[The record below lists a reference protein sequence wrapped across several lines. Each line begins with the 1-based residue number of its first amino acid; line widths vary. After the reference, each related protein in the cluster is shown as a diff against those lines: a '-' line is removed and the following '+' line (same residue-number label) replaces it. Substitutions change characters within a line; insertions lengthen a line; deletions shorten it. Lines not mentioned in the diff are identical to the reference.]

1 MSSLRSQLKA
11 RIVGQIMCGQ
21 ISIDE
26 AAARYNISRTTVF
39 RLLSAARARMSRFDE
54 EAHDNSA
61 ALASNADQGSAV
73 SDSHDPGSLS
83 GTGSGTGHG
92 YSHGQ
97 AHAQAVSEGHDP
109 AVLRSEHSFSDSDG
123 LAGHEPAA
131 PEQATEHSEGSF
143 KSHDSDGQH
152 HGEGK
157 YDDRVQGAD
166 GAGFAPDSGAGT
178 DSGDGAESRPGADK
192 AGARSDGMPYGAVIT
207 LIKGQEMISFN
218 NGPRVSLV
226 KFISMASLA
235 AHYDWSDEH
244 TAKTAARLNCSAG
257 QMRAAWE
264 AIESEGV
271 VSSGRYQRQRHQ
283 LFETASALE
292 ISDGDLEYATNHIEL
307 LKKTIEVLKEKF
319 GICESESMRISESTR
334 LRIIATI
341 QHFHRSGL
349 SITRI
354 CELMGLNVRSYYRW
368 LKSATGENSAA
379 GQSCSSQN
387 AAARASGTEG
397 RVMYDAAAADG
408 TATEAH
414 DRQGSAPYDSSDE
427 PDIRPARIRRLTME
441 VSTAVLELLNS
452 QEFAGS
458 SLLSTY
464 RTLKEDGRIN
474 ISQRSFY
481 NIVHRL
487 KKQGLWTPRQDQSPS
502 ATAGLQRGSS
512 SRKSGSGTAMNKGPQ
527 APAPQGRPAAPES
540 APAPDTHEPVEA
552 AGRAAEQAA
561 HSAPDQHSHQLQD
574 LPQTPGHSPDSHQ
587 LQEQDSHQLQEQA
600 RLQDHDQGQKQQQEQ
615 LSHESPAYARHG
627 AEGSEHDLNSASQA
641 GGGAGAAPGDIAP
654 GADSAAGLES
664 ELGSRDSSGQS
675 GGLVQEPVQEHQP
688 DHSGQSSA
696 AGTYRSAPDMV
707 KAAPA
712 AHLNDSKA
720 REPALSPDELAAAAA
735 ADQAAALAAR
745 FISDQHNAQGS
756 DQDLTAHDDPVDDN
770 IDDEDFPVM
779 EPFSLDDL

>member
-1 MSSLRSQLKA
+1 MSSMRSQLKA

-54 EAHDNSA
+54 DAQGNSA
-61 ALASNADQGSAV
+61 ALASNADLGSALSDSYGSGSVSDTDQDNAHGQPHGQPVGEGDDRAVQGS
-73 SDSHDPGSLS
+73 G
-83 GTGSGTGHG
+83 
-92 YSHGQ
+92 
-97 AHAQAVSEGHDP
+97 
-109 AVLRSEHSFSDSDG
+109 HSFADSADQ
-123 LAGHEPAA
+123 AGHELAA
-131 PEQATEHSEGSF
+131 HEQAADYGQGGC

-152 HGEGK
+152 HGEGQ
-157 YDDRVQGAD
+157 DHGQTQGAD
-166 GAGFAPDSGAGT
+166 GSGSVPDSGAGSVSGSGA
-178 DSGDGAESRPGADK
+178 DSGDEAQARPGADK
-192 AGARSDGMPYGAVIT
+192 AGAGSGGMPDGAVIT

-264 AIESEGV
+264 AIESDGV

-292 ISDGDLEYATNHIEL
+292 ISDGDLEYANNHIEL

-319 GICESESMRISESTR
+319 GICEGEGMRISEATR

-368 LKSATGENSAA
+368 LKSATEEDSAA
-379 GQSCSSQN
+379 GQSRASQN
-387 AAARASGTEG
+387 ATARASGSQG
-397 RVMYDAAAADG
+397 RGIDDAAAADC
-408 TATEAH
+408 TAPSEH
-414 DRQGSAPYDSSDE
+414 DLQGSAPCDSSDE
-427 PDIRPARIRRLTME
+427 PAIRPARLRRLTTE
-441 VSTAVLELLNS
+441 VSTTVLELLNS
-452 QEFAGS
+452 QEFAES

-464 RTLKEDGRIN
+464 RTLREDGRIN

-502 ATAGLQRGSS
+502 AAAGRHRGSAPV
-512 SRKSGSGTAMNKGPQ
+512 RKSGSGTAMNKGPQ
-527 APAPQGRPAAPES
+527 APAPQGSPAAPES
-540 APAPDTHEPVEA
+540 APASDPHEPVEA
-552 AGRAAEQAA
+552 AGKAADQTA
-561 HSAPDQHSHQLQD
+561 HSAPDQE
-574 LPQTPGHSPDSHQ
+574 GN
-587 LQEQDSHQLQEQA
+587 QA
-600 RLQDHDQGQKQQQEQ
+600 CDQGQGKDSIQTHELAQDQGHNQQQEQ
-615 LSHESPAYARHG
+615 HGHQSRSYARSGADG
-627 AEGSEHDLNSASQA
+627 AEHEMNSTSQDIS
-641 GGGAGAAPGDIAP
+641 GAGAAPDGTAA
-654 GADSAAGLES
+654 GADSASGFES
-664 ELGSRDSSGQS
+664 ALGSRDQSGQSSGQ
-675 GGLVQEPVQEHQP
+675 GKDHDPVQDSQP
-688 DHSGQSSA
+688 DHSTQSPA
-696 AGTYRSAPDMV
+696 AGNDNSYPDEAR
-707 KAAPA
+707 AAPA
-712 AHLNDSKA
+712 APHSDSKDS
-720 REPALSPDELAAAAA
+720 EPALSADKTAAAAA
-735 ADQAAALAAR
+735 ADQAAALAAQ
-745 FISDQHNAQGS
+745 FISDQHNTQGS
-756 DQDLTAHDDPVDDN
+756 DQELTAHNAPADDN
-770 IDDEDFPVM
+770 IDEEDFPAM

>member
-1 MSSLRSQLKA
+1 MSSMKSQLKA

-54 EAHDNSA
+54 DAQGNSA

-73 SDSHDPGSLS
+73 SDSYGSGSVSDS
-83 GTGSGTGHG
+83 GTDQDNV
-92 YSHGQ
+92 HGQ
-97 AHAQAVSEGHDP
+97 APGQAASEGDDR
-109 AVLRSEHSFSDSDG
+109 AVQGSELSFADSSEQ
-123 LAGHEPAA
+123 AGYELAA
-131 PEQATEHSEGSF
+131 PEQAAEYAQGSH

-152 HGEGK
+152 YGEDQDHGQT
-157 YDDRVQGAD
+157 QGAD
-166 GAGFAPDSGAGT
+166 GSGSVPDSGAG
-178 DSGDGAESRPGADK
+178 SG
-192 AGARSDGMPYGAVIT
+192 GMPDGAVIT
-207 LIKGQEMISFN
+207 FIKGQEMISFN

-257 QMRAAWE
+257 QMRAAWD

-292 ISDGDLEYATNHIEL
+292 ISDGDLEYANNHIEL

-319 GICESESMRISESTR
+319 GICESEGMRISEGTR

-368 LKSATGENSAA
+368 LKAATEEDCAA
-379 GQSCSSQN
+379 SLSRASQN
-387 AAARASGTEG
+387 ATARASGSQG
-397 RVMYDAAAADG
+397 RGIDEAAAADG
-408 TATEAH
+408 TAPSEH
-414 DRQGSAPYDSSDE
+414 DLQGSAPCDSSDE
-427 PDIRPARIRRLTME
+427 PAIRPARIRRLTME
-441 VSTAVLELLNS
+441 VSSTVLELLNS
-452 QEFAGS
+452 QEFAES

-464 RTLKEDGRIN
+464 RTLREDGRIN

-502 ATAGLQRGSS
+502 VAAGRHRGSS
-512 SRKSGSGTAMNKGPQ
+512 PARKSGSGTAMNKGPQ
-527 APAPQGRPAAPES
+527 AQAPQGSPAAPES
-540 APAPDTHEPVEA
+540 APASDPHEPVEA
-552 AGRAAEQAA
+552 AGNAAEQTA
-561 HSAPDQHSHQLQD
+561 HSAPDQ
-574 LPQTPGHSPDSHQ
+574 DSI
-587 LQEQDSHQLQEQA
+587 QA
-600 RLQDHDQGQKQQQEQ
+600 LDQGQGKDSIQTHELAQAQDSNQQQEQ
-615 LSHESPAYARHG
+615 HGHQSRSYTSNGAKVAEHEM
-627 AEGSEHDLNSASQA
+627 NSASQDIS
-641 GGGAGAAPGDIAP
+641 GAGAAPEATAA
-654 GADSAAGLES
+654 GADSAAGFES
-664 ELGSRDSSGQS
+664 ALGSRVQSGQS
-675 GGLVQEPVQEHQP
+675 SGKGKDHDPVQDSQP
-688 DHSGQSSA
+688 DHSAQSSA
-696 AGTYRSAPDMV
+696 AG
-707 KAAPA
+707 
-712 AHLNDSKA
+712 NDNS
-720 REPALSPDELAAAAA
+720 SPDEARAAPIAHHSESKDSEPAPSADKTAAAAA
-735 ADQAAALAAR
+735 ADQAAALAAQ
-745 FISDQHNAQGS
+745 FISDQHNTQGA
-756 DQDLTAHDDPVDDN
+756 DQDLTAHNAPADDN
-770 IDDEDFPVM
+770 IDEEDFPAM